1 MDNDE
6 RKIIQG
12 LKDGDNRAYKY
23 LYDRHYVLLCKIAFA
38 YLHDAHLA
46 QLLVD
51 DTILHLYEKR
61 EVLLINVSLRAYLI
75 RSVRN
80 RCVSHLR
87 SEYEK
92 REINFSGMDSPE
104 DKLFSI
110 VSEDYPLAILLE
122 KELESGIH
130 SAIERLPAECRMVFE
145 KSRYEGKDY
154 ETIAKEFA
162 ISVNTVK
169 YHIKNALSRLNK
181 ELGEYLPAI
190 VSGCLFIL

>member
-1 MDNDE
+1 MDSDE
-6 RKIIQG
+6 QQIIQG

-23 LYDRHYVLLCKIAFA
+23 LYDRHYVLLCKIALA
-38 YLHDAHLA
+38 YLLDAHLA
-46 QLLVD
+46 QILVD

-61 EVLLINVSLRAYLI
+61 ETLLINVSLRAYLV

-87 SEYEK
+87 SEYAK
-92 REINFSGMDSPE
+92 REVNFSEIDNPE

-110 VSEDYPLAILLE
+110 AGEDYPLAILLE
-122 KELESGIH
+122 RELESEIH
-130 SAIERLPAECRMVFE
+130 SAIKRLPAECRAVFE

-154 ETIAKEFA
+154 EAIARELA

-181 ELGEYLPAI
+181 ELGNYLPVI
-190 VSGCLFIL
+190 VSGCLVIL